1 MEDTFLSDVNIFS
14 NKISFLIEL
23 HAKPEIIY
31 ITQNKHKDE
40 IENGISITD
49 KKNDLIIWNAIYS

>member
-1 MEDTFLSDVNIFS
+1 MEDTFLSDINIFS

-31 ITQNKHKDE
+31 
-40 IENGISITD
+40 
-49 KKNDLIIWNAIYS
+49 